1 MDNVRLDTAETEGV
15 SARPNVAPS
24 AGGERLEAVRVV
36 TARVW
41 WWNGDFSG
49 GGGKWS
55 EEVEVCHGAA
65 VPVAAAAQCG
75 DG

>member
-1 MDNVRLDTAETEGV
+1 MRLDTAETEGV
-15 SARPNVAPS
+15 SARPDVAPS

-36 TARVW
+36 TAAQ
-41 WWNGDFSG
+41 
-49 GGGKWS
+49 
-55 EEVEVCHGAA
+55 EAEVCHGAA